1 LAHDES
7 DNLRDNN
14 LRDNNARGR
23 RERIVGEDAGHGER
37 MVGED
42 AGHGERMVGEDAGHG
57 ERMVGEVGGRR
68 RWERFVG
75 EDGGREDGGR
85 GTLRWSTMR
94 DDNARRQR
102 KIGRQCKRTLQED
115 VARGRER
122 GQ

>member
-37 MVGED
+37 MVGE
-42 AGHGERMVGEDAGHG
+42 
-57 ERMVGEVGGRR
+57 VGGRR

-75 EDGGREDGGR
+75 EEGGREDGGR

-115 VARGRER
+115 VARGRCKRTLQEDVAR
-122 GQ
+122 GR